1 MEVISPLGFHILLWS
16 GFGVAIAILAVA
28 LIREWR
34 KG

>member
-1 MEVISPLGFHILLWS
+1 MEVGSPLGFHILLWA
-16 GFGVAIAILAVA
+16 GFAIVIAVLAVA